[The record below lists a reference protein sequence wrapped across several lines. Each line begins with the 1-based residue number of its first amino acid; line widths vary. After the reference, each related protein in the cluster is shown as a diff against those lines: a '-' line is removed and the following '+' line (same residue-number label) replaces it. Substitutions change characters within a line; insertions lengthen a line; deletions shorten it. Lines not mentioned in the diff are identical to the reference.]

1 MEEFLVAHRQ
11 MVTQQK
17 HYLIPVLV
25 ENLNPELLQEH
36 PELKLYI
43 KAYTYIDARK
53 LKNENLTDPT
63 KEIIHLRKGIR

>member
-1 MEEFLVAHRQ
+1 MAHRQ

-17 HYLIPVLV
+17 HYLIPILV
-25 ENLNPELLQEH
+25 EDLNPEVLKEH

-53 LKNENLTDPT
+53 LKNEALVDPS
-63 KEIIHLRKGIR
+63 KEIMHLRKRIR